1 MRLNGVESVA
11 KYFGVLKTPKCY
23 KINHFRNMQVHL
35 WFVLFVYHSE
45 NLAEKKNPQVSSVAF
60 CVLLICEVSITNKN
74 IAVLILGTG

>member
-45 NLAEKKNPQVSSVAF
+45 NLAEKKKSPSQ
-60 CVLLICEVSITNKN
+60 
-74 IAVLILGTG
+74 